1 MEVRQTARQPHLL
14 QSESEVAAAAAA
26 SRGSRWFQMIPRN
39 YVLHLH
45 SLGRDGW
52 VWLWVKNGR
61 FFLFLCQP
69 WLHDVGRSICVDLW
83 EMYVWLSTCLELVY
97 TTEAES
103 ITEA

>member
-1 MEVRQTARQPHLL
+1 MQPRAMEVRQTARQPHLL

-61 FFLFLCQP
+61 FFLIFF
-69 WLHDVGRSICVDLW
+69 G
-83 EMYVWLSTCLELVY
+83 TLV
-97 TTEAES
+97 TE
-103 ITEA
+103 EAAALLIVRGHN